1 METPNTDLLIGVI
14 NRFKIIKRI
23 DFDNDD
29 HRKFVGEVFRACK
42 EAKPEI
48 EALRLLVQPKP
59 YMEQTGG
66 AFTRAA
72 IEGLTRELEAEEE
85 AEDPAIAK
93 ARKAATKGKTR
104 LKVGG
109 DGAGIN
115 LESKIS

>member
-48 EALRLLVQPKP
+48 EALKLLAVRPVPVLNVKSYDGQLTHPHGTMVVQQKD
-59 YMEQTGG
+59 
-66 AFTRAA
+66 AVSA
-72 IEGLTRELEAEEE
+72 
-85 AEDPAIAK
+85 
-93 ARKAATKGKTR
+93 ARKAATKGRTR

-109 DGAGIN
+109 DGAGVN